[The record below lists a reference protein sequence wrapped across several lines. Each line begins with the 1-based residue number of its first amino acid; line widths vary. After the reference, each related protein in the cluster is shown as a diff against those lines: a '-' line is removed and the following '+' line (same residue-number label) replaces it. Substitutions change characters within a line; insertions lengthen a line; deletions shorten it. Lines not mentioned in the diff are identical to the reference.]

1 MRKRSL
7 WWLSQTTVMTVER
20 TVAACRTGSSR
31 GSSDKRCPKPN
42 LHRHSLTT
50 TPLCVCACVPYMLY
64 DGGGVLAWHH
74 SVCEWCCLE
83 CEAAFLKV
91 EESVLWFS
99 NLNIWLFSAVCLFFL
114 CFFKFLP
121 GTANWPVLWLTELQ
135 QLWLLTQCLWSVFKV
150 KQPNHGQGLQ
160 ISLGYKPFM
169 QHICAML
176 LSPVTIFL
184 VVAWN

>member
-99 NLNIWLFSAVCLFFL
+99 NLNIWLFSAVCLFFCAFL
-114 CFFKFLP
+114 NFCQEQPIDQFFDWQSCS
-121 GTANWPVLWLTELQ
+121 NSDYWLNVCE
-135 QLWLLTQCLWSVFKV
+135 V
-150 KQPNHGQGLQ
+150 
-160 ISLGYKPFM
+160 SLK
-169 QHICAML
+169 
-176 LSPVTIFL
+176 
-184 VVAWN
+184 